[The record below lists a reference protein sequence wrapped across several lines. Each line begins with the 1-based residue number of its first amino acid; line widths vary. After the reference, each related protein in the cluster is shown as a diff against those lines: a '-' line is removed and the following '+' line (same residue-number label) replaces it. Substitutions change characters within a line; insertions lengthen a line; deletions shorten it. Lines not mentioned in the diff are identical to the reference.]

1 MRWLLLAMVLGCGGS
16 QEQEKP
22 PPRQDSQFSLAKQT
36 VGKPADG
43 LTLRS
48 IRHAPHEGYYRIVF
62 DIGMTEGKPART
74 VPHATATYQ
83 PRDRTIELNI
93 AGVREDLTGNRPLQ
107 SESGEP
113 FGKPMPIRKPP
124 VDHLGR
130 LLVLDDSAIAYRIKL
145 TREARFRL
153 LGLTDPARIVVDIED
168 TGGSR
173 PPAK

>member
-1 MRWLLLAMVLGCGGS
+1 MLSCGGAS
-16 QEQEKP
+16 QEP
-22 PPRQDSQFSLAKQT
+22 PPPPPSSSFTLDQQT

-48 IRHAPHEGYYRIVF
+48 IRHAPHPGFYRIVF
-62 DIGMTEGKPART
+62 DIGMAEGRPASA
-74 VPHATATYQ
+74 VPHATAVYQ
-83 PRDRTIELNI
+83 PRDRSIELNI
-93 AGVREDLTGNRPLQ
+93 AGIREDLTGNRPLQ
-107 SESGEP
+107 NESGEP
-113 FGKPMPIRKPP
+113 FGKPVPIRKPP

-130 LLVLDDSAIAYRIKL
+130 LVVLDDSAVAYRIQL

-153 LGLTDPARIVVDIED
+153 MGLPDPARIVVDVED